1 MKKRMLVAVL
11 VAAALSAVVLSAQ
24 SAAGGMRYV
33 MKMELRQVSGGE
45 AQPANPMT
53 AMVADTFK
61 KMVLPEG
68 AVEMEFVTDGQSV
81 RTEMRG
87 QMSML
92 AKGSVVLYA
101 AGQTDGYV
109 LNPTEKTY
117 YVLKTPQMPALPA
130 GMTLPKP
137 EISVK
142 PSGTFETIVGH
153 RAEKVNISWRMP
165 IPIPEGVEVP
175 PGTPTEFSMDIE
187 NWCTTDLKMPAS
199 ATRLMGSVAQSMPGF
214 GLDELAKACP
224 FALRSRMRMSM
235 MPGYEILSTVT
246 SASDASP
253 SPDLFKLP
261 AGYKEVP
268 PPTPKMPGIG
278 GQQ

>member
-1 MKKRMLVAVL
+1 MKKRILVAVL
-11 VAAALSAVVLSAQ
+11 VAAASAVVLSAQ
-24 SAAGGMRYV
+24 SSSGLRFV
-33 MKMELRQVSGGE
+33 MKMELQQVTGGDQQ
-45 AQPANPMT
+45 AANPMT
-53 AMVADTFK
+53 AMVADMFK
-61 KMVLPEG
+61 KTILPEG
-68 AVEMEFVTDGQSV
+68 SVEMEFMTDGQSV
-81 RTEMRG
+81 RTEMHG
-87 QMSML
+87 SMATL
-92 AKGSVVLYA
+92 AKGSVVLYP

-117 YVLKTPQMPALPA
+117 YVLKPPQVPTLPA

-153 RAEKVNISWRMP
+153 RAEKVNISFRMP
-165 IPIPEGVEVP
+165 IPVPEGVDLP
-175 PGTPTEFSMDIE
+175 PGMPTELTLDT
-187 NWCTTDLKMPAS
+187 NWCATDLKMPAT
-199 ATRLMGSVAQSMPGF
+199 AMRLMGGVAQSMPGF
-214 GLDELAKACP
+214 GLDEMVKACP

-261 AGYKEVP
+261 AGLKEVP
-268 PPTPKMPGIG
+268 APTPRMPG
-278 GQQ
+278 GQE